1 MEKQEGGEEEDK
13 EEEEKGQRSRR
24 KVKRRTRRNG
34 AGVKKEDLLQE
45 NRGSAEGCWN
55 RLCLKH
61 WPSFEQSGLF
71 CSESPIASV
80 CYNLE
85 MNGRAS
91 LPR

>member
-1 MEKQEGGEEEDK
+1 MEKQGGGEEEDK

-24 KVKRRTRRNG
+24 KVKKRTRRNG
-34 AGVKKEDLLQE
+34 AGVKKGDLLQE
-45 NRGSAEGCWN
+45 NRGSADGCWN

-80 CYNLE
+80 RYNLE